1 MFPKQKIPFVDI
13 RDVSKA
19 HLEGVLRDEANDKRF
34 VLCAESPYIVQ
45 LAKSLEE
52 KFGKDYPVKA
62 KEMPMILP
70 MIMRLWDAEMDGI
83 YKAWGSGNVFDGT
96 RAVNILGI
104 EYIGHEKSLVDMAE
118 SMIATGCVE
127 DKRSV

>member
-1 MFPKQKIPFVDI
+1 
-13 RDVSKA
+13 
-19 HLEGVLRDEANDKRF
+19 
-34 VLCAESPYIVQ
+34 
-45 LAKSLEE
+45 
-52 KFGKDYPVKA
+52 
-62 KEMPMILP
+62 MPMILP

-83 YKAWGSGNVFDGT
+83 YKAWDKGNVFDAT